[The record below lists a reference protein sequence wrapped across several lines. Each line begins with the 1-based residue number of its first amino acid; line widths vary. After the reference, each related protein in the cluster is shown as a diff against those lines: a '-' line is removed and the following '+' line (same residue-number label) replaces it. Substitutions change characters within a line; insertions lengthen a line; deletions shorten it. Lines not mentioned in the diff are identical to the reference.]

1 MTLNLLLD
9 GLTSSSTLPY
19 LGMFVLDVQSFSLVG
34 VFGSRSNMIV
44 LICFFFSVLILHL
57 GIVDGL
63 LLD

>member
-44 LICFFFSVLILHL
+44 LICFFFRC
-57 GIVDGL
+57 
-63 LLD
+63 

>member
-44 LICFFFSVLILHL
+44 LICFFFF
-57 GIVDGL
+57 GVDIASRYCGWTPT
-63 LLD
+63 